1 MQALQDL
8 KSKWLALPSNQ
19 RTIALIVILAIP
31 AYLVAE
37 AIFPSAPKTPVSSIP
52 ARAKPMF
59 MSTMGSERLEST
71 QTSGQLI
78 AMRKKIQE
86 REKAIDAQYTEQKA
100 SEKRIQQQ
108 VDTLQMSQLE
118 SQKRLETIAH
128 QMQML
133 VEQQSKNAATARDS
147 VSAKG
152 ARPENIAQQAPSL
165 PSTEFSLDPMAGLKS
180 NVAMTPP
187 VAKPLTM
194 NRGDVSL
201 GKAAATGAEANV
213 GNASTAKTQ
222 VAAKAKQAISQE
234 NTGPSKKTE
243 KEPETWL
250 SAGTVIPTVL
260 LTGQHVPTSSSA
272 QSNPAPVLLKIVDV
286 GVMPNGF
293 TIDLVG
299 CTVIGAARGSASTR
313 RVEIRAESISCI
325 DQRGRAIEQ
334 PFIAAVQGQDGHSGI
349 PAKLV
354 TLYGEVVK
362 QSFWAGIYGTGAQTL
377 TQAAT
382 NRVSGDV
389 VYDGTYFKNTATS
402 SLAGGSSTAFDKI
415 ADFYL
420 QLADEARPYLEMH
433 GGIEG
438 VDLIVQRG
446 VSLKYKG

>member
-1 MQALQDL
+1 
-8 KSKWLALPSNQ
+8 
-19 RTIALIVILAIP
+19 
-31 AYLVAE
+31 
-37 AIFPSAPKTPVSSIP
+37 
-52 ARAKPMF
+52 
-59 MSTMGSERLEST
+59 
-71 QTSGQLI
+71 
-78 AMRKKIQE
+78 
-86 REKAIDAQYTEQKA
+86 
-100 SEKRIQQQ
+100 
-108 VDTLQMSQLE
+108 
-118 SQKRLETIAH
+118 
-128 QMQML
+128 
-133 VEQQSKNAATARDS
+133 
-147 VSAKG
+147 
-152 ARPENIAQQAPSL
+152 
-165 PSTEFSLDPMAGLKS
+165 
-180 NVAMTPP
+180 
-187 VAKPLTM
+187 
-194 NRGDVSL
+194 
-201 GKAAATGAEANV
+201 
-213 GNASTAKTQ
+213 
-222 VAAKAKQAISQE
+222 
-234 NTGPSKKTE
+234 
-243 KEPETWL
+243 
-250 SAGTVIPTVL
+250 
-260 LTGQHVPTSSSA
+260 
-272 QSNPAPVLLKIVDV
+272 
-286 GVMPNGF
+286 
-293 TIDLVG
+293 
-299 CTVIGAARGSASTR
+299 AARGSASTR

>member
-8 KSKWLALPSNQ
+8 KTKWLALPANQ
-19 RTIALIVILAIP
+19 RTIALIVLMAMP
-31 AYLVAE
+31 AYFLAE
-37 AIFPSAPKTPVSSIP
+37 AIFPSAPENAPNAAPV
-52 ARAKPMF
+52 RAKPTF

-118 SQKRLETIAH
+118 AQKRLETIAH

-133 VEQQSKNAATARDS
+133 VDQQGKL
-147 VSAKG
+147 SASRENTGLKG
-152 ARPENIAQQAPSL
+152 AQLDNNTQQPSAVS
-165 PSTEFSLDPMAGLKS
+165 STDFSLDPMASLKS
-180 NVAMTPP
+180 SVTMTPP
-187 VAKPLTM
+187 VSKPLTM

-201 GKAAATGAEANV
+201 GKISVAPGNNANT
-213 GNASTAKTQ
+213 GNASTAKPL
-222 VAAKAKQAISQE
+222 VAAKAKQAITQE
-234 NTGPSKKTE
+234 DTASNKKTE

-250 SAGTVIPTVL
+250 SAGTVLPTVL
-260 LTGQHVPTSSSA
+260 LTGQHVPTSASA
-272 QSNPAPVLLKIVDV
+272 QANPAPVLLKIVDV

-325 DQRGRAIEQ
+325 DQKGRAIEQ
-334 PFIAAVQGQDGHSGI
+334 PFIAAAQGQDGHSGI

-446 VSLKYKG
+446 MSLKYKG